1 MKIVIEVNG
10 REVKYV
16 ESETVK
22 QLLKRM
28 KFTFPLVVVKIN
40 GKLVPRNKF
49 SDVFVSGDSKISV
62 IHMIS
67 GG

>member
-1 MKIVIEVNG
+1 VSIEVNS
-10 REVKYV
+10 RTVDWV
-16 ESETVK
+16 ESETVA

-28 KFTFPLVVVKIN
+28 RYIFPLVVVKIDD
-40 GKLVPRNKF
+40 KVILKKDFSTTVVPDHAK
-49 SDVFVSGDSKISV
+49 VAV

>member
-1 MKIVIEVNG
+1 MIEVNG
-10 REVKYV
+10 KKVDWV
-16 ESETVK
+16 EGETIS

-28 KFTFPLVVVKIN
+28 RYIFPLVVVKIN
-40 GKLVPRNKF
+40 EKIIPKKDF
-49 SDVFVSGDSKISV
+49 SDTIFPDNSKIAI

>member
-1 MKIVIEVNG
+1 MIKVNG
-10 REVKYV
+10 NNVDFIKN
-16 ESETVK
+16 ETVS

-28 KFTFPLVVVKIN
+28 KYVFPNVVVKIN
-40 GKLVPRNKF
+40 GDLVKRTDFIDTIVLDK
-49 SDVFVSGDSKISV
+49 SEVSV

>member
-1 MKIVIEVNG
+1 MIEVNG
-10 REVKYV
+10 KKVDWV
-16 ESETVK
+16 ENETVS

-28 KFTFPLVVVKIN
+28 RYIFPLVVVKIN
-40 GKLVPRNKF
+40 DKVVPKKDFPDALVPDN
-49 SDVFVSGDSKISV
+49 SKIAI